1 MAFCIFIIAR
11 EKGASLTLLESRHG
25 FARRDTEGYQADV
38 AFCGAPRATG
48 VDID

>member
-1 MAFCIFIIAR
+1 LYIYNNKREGGIADLVR
-11 EKGASLTLLESRHG
+11 VA
-25 FARRDTEGYQADV
+25 ARICTRDTEGYQADV